1 MNQSLLPSSN
11 SISNQPKH
19 FWYEMSLKAGNTNNH
34 SHHIDTMAA
43 VGEFGAA
50 EQEDSAAQLDSPP
63 SVTRWMTEEGGG
75 AAAARAE
82 IGFSCLRD
90 VREMRFRRN

>member
-1 MNQSLLPSSN
+1 
-11 SISNQPKH
+11 
-19 FWYEMSLKAGNTNNH
+19 MSMKAGNTNNH

-50 EQEDSAAQLDSPP
+50 EQEDSGATGFAAVRHAMEDGGRGVS
-63 SVTRWMTEEGGG
+63 EGGGG